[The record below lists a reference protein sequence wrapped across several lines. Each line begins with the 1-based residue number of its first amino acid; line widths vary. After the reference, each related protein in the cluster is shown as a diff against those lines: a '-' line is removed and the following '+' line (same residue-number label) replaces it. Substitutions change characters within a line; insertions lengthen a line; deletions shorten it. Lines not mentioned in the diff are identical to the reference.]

1 METMDVDQLAGYL
14 SRDARELDK
23 LASRGVLPGRKVNG
37 QWRFAK
43 AEIHHWLS
51 TRLHEMSHAELT
63 GIEDAQEDREVPEPL
78 LANLL
83 RPECV
88 AVPLAAGTRPSL
100 LRELIRLAGESYL
113 VYDDDA
119 LLTALQQREEM
130 ASTAL
135 PGGVAIPHPH
145 RPAGPGVLGDCLVA
159 YGRTPRGIGYGG
171 PRGQMTDLFFLVAC
185 TSDRTHLRV
194 LARLGRLFQ
203 IEGFLDRL
211 RAADD
216 ASEARDIIL
225 SAEASLVATRP

>member
-1 METMDVDQLAGYL
+1 METMDVEQLAGYL

-37 QWRFAK
+37 EWRFAK

-51 TRLHEMSHAELT
+51 TRLHEMSQTELT
-63 GIEDAQEDREVPEPL
+63 GIEDAHENAEVAEPL

-88 AVPLAAGTRPSL
+88 AVPLAASTRPSV
-100 LRELIRLAGESYL
+100 LRQLIRLAGESYL

-119 LLTALQQREEM
+119 LLAALQQREEM

-171 PRGQMTDLFFLVAC
+171 PRGELTDLFFLVAC
-185 TSDRTHLRV
+185 TDDRTHLRV

-211 RAADD
+211 REAED
-216 ASEARDIIL
+216 ASEAREMIL
-225 SAEASLVATRP
+225 RAEETLLS